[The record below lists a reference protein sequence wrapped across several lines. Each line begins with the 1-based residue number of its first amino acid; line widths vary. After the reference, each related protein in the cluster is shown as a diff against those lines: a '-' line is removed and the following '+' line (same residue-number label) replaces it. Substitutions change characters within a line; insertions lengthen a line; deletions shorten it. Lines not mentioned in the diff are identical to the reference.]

1 MHYQINIAILR
12 NKWDKV
18 FKNESS
24 KIWGRQSLKNLKGYG
39 LFQACY
45 PPSNVLKA
53 WFHKFYLVHSWILC
67 PKSVFKT
74 ETKSIPQKWANN
86 FSWTRWALNRIFWAG
101 NFLFLR
107 FGPWEK
113 KFKKKT
119 KKIPYKDLR
128 EKYLDFIAY
137 SENNRPAS

>member
-1 MHYQINIAILR
+1 MHYQANIAILR

-24 KIWGRQSLKNLKGYG
+24 KICGRQSLKNLKGYG
-39 LFQACY
+39 LLQAGHT
-45 PPSNVLKA
+45 PSNVLKA

-67 PKSVFKT
+67 PKSGFKT
-74 ETKSIPQKWANN
+74 ETKRFPKNEQFLMHKMSTQQ
-86 FSWTRWALNRIFWAG
+86 
-101 NFLFLR
+101 NFLNGKFSISPVRSLR
-107 FGPWEK
+107 KEV
-113 KFKKKT
+113 KKKQ

-128 EKYLDFIAY
+128 EKYMDFIAY